1 MKTWRLTLH
10 AEQRI
15 TEIAL
20 WTMGR
25 FGRRQAIT
33 YQNELIDRLN
43 RLARAEPPQARSC
56 DVLMQGRHSGRGLTY
71 YRQGQHF
78 IIMRETAERID
89 VLDFL
94 HANSDLPMHIA
105 NFAGR

>member
-15 TEIAL
+15 AEIAL
-20 WTMGR
+20 WTTGR
-25 FGRRQAIT
+25 FGRSQAIA
-33 YQNELIDRLN
+33 YRDELIDRLN
-43 RLARAEPPQARSC
+43 RLAKGEPPHARPC
-56 DVLMQGRHSGRGLTY
+56 DSLMQGKRSAQGLSY

-78 IIMRETAERID
+78 IIIRETEDRID

-94 HANSDLPMHIA
+94 HASSDLPEHIA
-105 NFAGR
+105 HLAKR

>member
-1 MKTWRLTLH
+1 VKIWRLTLH

-15 TEIAL
+15 ADIAL
-20 WTMGR
+20 WTIGR
-25 FGRRQAIT
+25 FGRHQAII
-33 YQNELIDRLN
+33 YQEELIDRLN
-43 RLARAEPPQARSC
+43 RLANSEPPKARSC
-56 DVLMQGRHSGRGLTY
+56 DVLMQGKHSATGLTY

-94 HANSDLPMHIA
+94 HASSDLPMHIA
-105 NFAGR
+105 RLTES

>member
-20 WTMGR
+20 WTTGR
-25 FGRRQAIT
+25 FGRRQAII
-33 YQNELIDRLN
+33 YQGELIDRLN
-43 RLARAEPPQARSC
+43 RLASGEPPQARSC
-56 DVLMQGRHSGRGLTY
+56 DILMQGRRSAKGLTY

-78 IIMRETAERID
+78 IIMRETTERID

-94 HANSDLPMHIA
+94 HANSDLPLYIA
-105 NFAGR
+105 KLAER